1 MAAFGKA
8 SQEKHKGG
16 AYMGKIKSALELA
29 LERTESIKGDR
40 SSIDQFEAKQRG
52 KKLANAF
59 LENPGSGL
67 EGELKKCPREERDAL
82 EQGVFDLLISQVS
95 LPAVKE
101 DRSRIEAA
109 GKGLQAVIRD
119 GNFTALYRQFLQEI
133 TRYLD
138 EMTRYDELIRRQ
150 YAPKLRQ
157 KEEELSRRLGQE
169 VRLDPFQDPEFVKVY
184 SQTMTA
190 LKDNYQSLVD
200 QVREQA
206 TLFFKKKDGP
216 RRS

>member
-1 MAAFGKA
+1 
-8 SQEKHKGG
+8 
-16 AYMGKIKSALELA
+16 MGKIKSALELA

-40 SSIDQFEAKQRG
+40 SSIEQFEAKQRG

-59 LENPGSGL
+59 LDKPGEGL
-67 EGELKKCPREERDAL
+67 EGELKKCPREEREAL
-82 EQGVFDLLISQVS
+82 EQGVFDLLISQVN
-95 LPAVKE
+95 LPSVKE
-101 DRSRIEAA
+101 DQSRIEAA

-119 GNFTALYRQFLQEI
+119 NNFTALYRQFLQEI
-133 TRYLD
+133 ARYLD
-138 EMTRYDELIRRQ
+138 EMSHYDELIRRQ

-169 VRLDPFQDPEFVKVY
+169 VRIDPFQDPEFVKLYAQAMNV
-184 SQTMTA
+184 
-190 LKDNYQSLVD
+190 LKENYQGMVD

-206 TLFFKKKDGP
+206 AVLFEKKGVR

>member
-1 MAAFGKA
+1 
-8 SQEKHKGG
+8 
-16 AYMGKIKSALELA
+16 MGKIKSALELA

-40 SSIDQFEAKQRG
+40 SSIDQYEAKQRG

-59 LENPGSGL
+59 LENPKDGL

-82 EQGVFDLLISQVS
+82 EQGVFDLLITQVN

-101 DRSRIEAA
+101 DQGRIEAA

-119 GNFTALYRQFLQEI
+119 GRFTALYKQFLQAAAQ
-133 TRYLD
+133 YLD
-138 EMTRYDELIRRQ
+138 EMAQYDEALRRQ
-150 YAPKLRQ
+150 YAPRLRQ

-169 VRLDPFQDPEFVKVY
+169 VRIDALQDPDFVKLY
-184 SQTMTA
+184 AQTMNA
-190 LKDNYQSLVD
+190 LKENYQGLVD

-206 TLFFKKKDGP
+206 ALLFEKRGGL

>member
-1 MAAFGKA
+1 
-8 SQEKHKGG
+8 
-16 AYMGKIKSALELA
+16 MGKIKSALELA

-59 LENPGSGL
+59 LENPRDGL
-67 EGELKKCPREERDAL
+67 EGELKKCPKEEREAL
-82 EQGVFDLLISQVS
+82 EQGVFDLLVTQIN
-95 LPAVKE
+95 LPAFKE
-101 DRSRIEAA
+101 DQSRIEAA

-119 GNFTALYRQFLQEI
+119 GRFTALYKQFLQAI
-133 TRYLD
+133 AQYLN
-138 EMTRYDELIRRQ
+138 EMTQYDEAIRRQ

-169 VRLDPFQDPEFVKVY
+169 VRLDPFQDPEFVQFY
-184 SQTMTA
+184 SQTMNA
-190 LKDNYQSLVD
+190 LKENYQSLTN

-206 TLFFKKKDGP
+206 TLLFEKKSGQH
-216 RRS
+216 RS